1 MGTLTERVTKT
12 LFDLVMGNK
21 VNPQKDI
28 YFQKVLLAPA
38 HESVFVSFR
47 FHNKNKNYFILSFMV
62 QLKEV
67 LPVVSCVI
75 SQLDERRFFCKEL
88 VSFKA
93 PIPKARQ
100 IPHVMDDPHVRSHYI
115 TYRQLP
121 LAILYD
127 EYVNQLKDDVTAYLK
142 TLEEV
147 KLEWK

>member
-12 LFDLVMGNK
+12 LFDLVMGNEVK
-21 VNPQKDI
+21 PQKDI

-47 FHNKNKNYFILSFMV
+47 FYNKNKNYFILTLMV

-75 SQLDERRFFCKEL
+75 CQLDPRRIFIRQLK
-88 VSFKA
+88 SFKGK
-93 PIPKARQ
+93 IPKARQ
-100 IPHVMDDPHVRSHYI
+100 IPAIMDDPHVKSHYI

-121 LAILYD
+121 VALLYD
-127 EYVNQLKDDVTAYLK
+127 EYVNQLKDDVIAYLE
-142 TLEEV
+142 TLEEEN
-147 KLEWK
+147 LTW